1 VAWRDDD
8 IAPVLAHADK
18 IIFNS
23 IGQLQRHLQ
32 ASQGHARGMR
42 LNPQCSNSPYT
53 LADPARPYSRL
64 GETDPAKVA
73 EVVGHLDGLM
83 VHNNCEN
90 RDFAVFDA
98 MLGEIEARFGA
109 LLHRVS
115 WVSLGGG
122 IHFTAPDY
130 PLEKLAARLKNF
142 AQRHRVQVYLEPG
155 EAVVGN
161 TTTLEVSVLDVLE
174 NGKPLAVVDAS
185 IEAHM
190 LDLLTYQGRA
200 RVTLAP
206 ESNPE
211 KRNGNVSSVEEHPYM
226 ICGNSCLAGDIF
238 GEASFPQALQP
249 GTRLSIQDAAG
260 YTMVKKNWFN
270 GVRMPA
276 IAVRELDGSVRL
288 KRQFSFE
295 DYCASLS

>member
-1 VAWRDDD
+1 VID
-8 IAPVLAHADK
+8 
-18 IIFNS
+18 
-23 IGQLQRHLQ
+23 
-32 ASQGHARGMR
+32 
-42 LNPQCSNSPYT
+42 
-53 LADPARPYSRL
+53 
-64 GETDPAKVA
+64 
-73 EVVGHLDGLM
+73 HLDGLM
-83 VHNNCEN
+83 IHNNCEN
-90 RDFAVFDA
+90 RSFERFDE
-98 MLGEIEARFGA
+98 LLTQVEQRFGTLFA
-109 LLHRVS
+109 QVD

-130 PLEKLAARLKNF
+130 PLEKLAARLKSF
-142 AQRHRVQVYLEPG
+142 AQCYGVQVYLEPG
-155 EAVVGN
+155 EAVVSN

-190 LDLLTYQGRA
+190 LDLLTYQSSA
-200 RVTLAP
+200 RVTLAQ
-206 ESNPE
+206 ESS
-211 KRNGNVSSVEEHPYM
+211 GSGVGSGAHPYM

-238 GEASFPQALQP
+238 GEICFPQALQP

-276 IAVRELDGSVRL
+276 IAVRELDGSVRV